1 MFPSYGEK
9 YGRVYLTPEKKFAAF
24 PDLLATQK
32 TGFSDFLDTYMQKLF
47 DDINPIYDIAGDKM
61 ALTISDIKI
70 SAAIESIDVCK
81 RKELT
86 YGGIMTGKLKL
97 IDTELNKTL
106 FNKPVN
112 IGIMPLMTPWGSYII
127 NGVERVIISQ
137 IIRSYGIF
145 FNFDKRN
152 RTQSFKVIPERGSWL
167 EVFTEKSGTIVVRV
181 NNSRK
186 FLVTALLRVFGFET
200 DESIKTMFAELVDE
214 DDFDYIEQTL
224 LKDTTTNAQDA
235 AIYIYNK
242 IRPGEIIDADSALD
256 YIKSLFLDP
265 QKLHLGAVARRKINV
280 KLDIEKPIHD
290 TSSHIFDVQ
299 DMVAAIRYLINL
311 ANKKRKFFY
320 DDIDHLANR
329 RIRSMGEILY
339 AHLGPVMRKFVKS
352 VKGKLSILNLEE
364 QIKLTSLVNFK
375 IIDNSI
381 KSFFATSQLSQFLDQ
396 INPVA
401 EIEHKRRI
409 TALGPG

>member
-1 MFPSYGEK
+1 
-9 YGRVYLTPEKKFAAF
+9 
-24 PDLLATQK
+24 
-32 TGFSDFLDTYMQKLF
+32 
-47 DDINPIYDIAGDKM
+47 
-61 ALTISDIKI
+61 
-70 SAAIESIDVCK
+70 
-81 RKELT
+81 
-86 YGGIMTGKLKL
+86 MTGKLKL
-97 IDTELNKTL
+97 SDTEANKTL

-145 FNFDKRN
+145 YNFDKRN
-152 RTQSFKVIPERGSWL
+152 HTQSFKVIPERGSWL

-200 DESIKTMFAELVDE
+200 NESIKTMFTELVDE
-214 DDFDYIEQTL
+214 EDFDYIEQTL
-224 LKDTTTNAQDA
+224 LKDTTTNAEDA
-235 AIYIYNK
+235 AVYIYNK

-256 YIKSLFLDP
+256 YIKSLFLDE
-265 QKLHLGAVARRKINV
+265 QKIFLGAVARRKINV
-280 KLDIEKPIHD
+280 KLNLEKPIHE
-290 TSSHIFDVQ
+290 SASHIFDVQ
-299 DMVAAIRYLINL
+299 DMIAAIRYLVNL
-311 ANKKRKFFY
+311 ANKKRNFFY

-339 AHLGPVMRKFVKS
+339 AHLTPVMRKFVKS
-352 VKGKLSILNLEE
+352 VKGKLSILNLDE